1 MSAKYVWTAEKIAT
15 RSVDEVKSLR
25 VNADKA
31 GAVDV
36 VALCDADLL
45 RRNPP
50 KVKAPRKVKVKAEK
64 ADKTEKAEPAA

>member
-1 MSAKYVWTAEKIAT
+1 MSAKYVWTAEKIAA
-15 RSVDEVKSLR
+15 RSLDEVKSLR
-25 VNADKA
+25 NNAENA

-36 VALCDADLL
+36 VALCDADML

-64 ADKTEKAEPAA
+64 VEKTAKAESAA

>member
-1 MSAKYVWTAEKIAT
+1 M
-15 RSVDEVKSLR
+15 
-25 VNADKA
+25 NADKA

-64 ADKTEKAEPAA
+64 ADKTEKAETA

>member
-25 VNADKA
+25 SNADKA

-64 ADKTEKAEPAA
+64 AEKVEPAV

>member
-1 MSAKYVWTAEKIAT
+1 MSAAKYVWTAEKIAT

-25 VNADKA
+25 INAENA

-50 KVKAPRKVKVKAEK
+50 KVKAPRKVKAPKADKAEK
-64 ADKTEKAEPAA
+64 VEPAA

>member
-1 MSAKYVWTAEKIAT
+1 MSAKYVWTADKIAT

-25 VNADKA
+25 NNAEKA

-36 VALCDADLL
+36 VELCDADLL

-64 ADKTEKAEPAA
+64 AEKAEKVEPAV

>member
-15 RSVDEVKSLR
+15 RSLDEVKSLR
-25 VNADKA
+25 SNADKA

-36 VALCDADLL
+36 VALCDADLA

-64 ADKTEKAEPAA
+64 AA

>member
-25 VNADKA
+25 KNAENA
-31 GAVDV
+31 GAVDI

-50 KVKAPRKVKVKAEK
+50 KVKAPRKVKAPKAEK
-64 ADKTEKAEPAA
+64 AEKVEPAV